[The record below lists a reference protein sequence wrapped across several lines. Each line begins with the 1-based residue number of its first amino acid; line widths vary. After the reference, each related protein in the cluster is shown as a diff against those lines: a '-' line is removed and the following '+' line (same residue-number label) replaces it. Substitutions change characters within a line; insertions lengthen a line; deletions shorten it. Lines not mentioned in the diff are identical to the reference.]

1 MSATFNGS
9 SKKIISTIAGP
20 LSFFVILLLPLDGE
34 LSNEAQS
41 VLAVTAWVAI
51 WWITEAIP
59 IPATSLLPIIL
70 FPLTGALDI
79 TKTASSYGH
88 KMIFLYMGGFI
99 IALAIEKW
107 NLHKRIALQTI
118 YWIGKDADRIILG
131 FMLATYVLSMWISNT
146 ATTMMM
152 LPIAVAVA
160 KQFGGISNN
169 EQDLSGHKK
178 LNSSFGLPLMLGI
191 AYAASIGGIT
201 TLIGTPTNAM
211 LSAVVKD
218 LFDQEI
224 DFAKWM
230 TISLPISVLLLVIC
244 WVYLVKIMF
253 PVRNNTNSGGYE
265 EIKKELNSLGSLT
278 SDEVKVIIVF
288 AITALSWILR
298 SFLLKRFIPG
308 IDDTIIALFGAV
320 LLFLIPSS
328 KKGERLM
335 NWETA
340 RKLPWGILILFGG
353 GLALASGFQSTGLA
367 AWLGGSLKNLDNVSF
382 IILLFAVSAMVNFL
396 TEVTSN
402 VATASILLPILGSVA
417 IVLGVHPYALMIA
430 ATLSASCAFML
441 PVATPPNA
449 VVFSTG
455 YIRIGQMVR
464 AGFVLNIISVVIVVL
479 ALWFLLP
486 IIWGIDPK
494 VIPEFAK

>member
-1 MSATFNGS
+1 
-9 SKKIISTIAGP
+9 
-20 LSFFVILLLPLDGE
+20 
-34 LSNEAQS
+34 
-41 VLAVTAWVAI
+41 
-51 WWITEAIP
+51 
-59 IPATSLLPIIL
+59 
-70 FPLTGALDI
+70 
-79 TKTASSYGH
+79 
-88 KMIFLYMGGFI
+88 
-99 IALAIEKW
+99 
-107 NLHKRIALQTI
+107 
-118 YWIGKDADRIILG
+118 
-131 FMLATYVLSMWISNT
+131 
-146 ATTMMM
+146 
-152 LPIAVAVA
+152 
-160 KQFGGISNN
+160 
-169 EQDLSGHKK
+169 
-178 LNSSFGLPLMLGI
+178 MLGI

-211 LSAVVKD
+211 LAAVVKD
-218 LFDQEI
+218 LFNQEI

-230 TISLPISVLLLVIC
+230 SISLPISMILLVIC
-244 WVYLVKIMF
+244 WIYLVKIVF
-253 PVRNNTNSGGYE
+253 PVNSKGNTDGYE
-265 EIKKELNSLGSLT
+265 EIKKELRSLGPLT

-288 AITALSWILR
+288 LITAISWIVR

-308 IDDTIIALFGAV
+308 IDDTIIALFGVV

-340 RKLPWGILILFGG
+340 LKLPWGILILFGG
-353 GLALASGFQSTGLA
+353 GLALAAGFQSTGLA